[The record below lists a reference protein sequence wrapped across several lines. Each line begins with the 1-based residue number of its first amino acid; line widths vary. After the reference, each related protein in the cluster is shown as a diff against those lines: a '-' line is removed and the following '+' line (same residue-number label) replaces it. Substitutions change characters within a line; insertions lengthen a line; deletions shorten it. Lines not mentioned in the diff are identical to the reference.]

1 MRPWLATLGE
11 RTQTA
16 SDNAAPKPGIGPGS
30 PSPAQAQEATST
42 SLSTPQCTNANH
54 HFSNEA
60 GTEPVERHLAG
71 AWAAAPQTSTKGS
84 TNGLFVSGRKTSV
97 FGQCEMRYGSL
108 VETDIRL
115 AKLLQRETFFLT
127 VVLPTHRSLYS
138 AAQDWCS
145 RSMRPSVYMT
155 MLTVVLLHLGM
166 AAYCGQ
172 LPDDPEEH
180 GICAGGPVDELQ
192 QPLAYLSFGGDYG
205 PPILNSLAVLMLSFY
220 ANTCLGLY
228 RDAYNSCQNLKTSIV
243 DLMTMVVGTI
253 HPFDDDGIE
262 SRHKIRLE
270 FWRVVNLLH
279 VASYVLADKSR
290 NTYNF
295 DNFLIPVAAAFG
307 EYDGK
312 ERLGMLRR
320 AELLALG
327 VNEYGED
334 ELPEHLGF
342 SAGEQRKNS
351 LRAVGEVARKG
362 STAALRRAQQVA
374 HSIQSHSIENARNRA
389 RTSAVDSVAA
399 VRMATK
405 PSFANS
411 RGDVQ
416 SKTAALHAALGVR
429 LYVRNLRNT
438 CSRPLYTTSTLSHRM
453 LCTLSI
459 GRSS

>member
-1 MRPWLATLGE
+1 MRPWLATFGE
-11 RTQTA
+11 KTHTTSELAQKQA
-16 SDNAAPKPGIGPGS
+16 QPLAGPGS
-30 PSPAQAQEATST
+30 PPPAQVQEATNAPASKPSCTST
-42 SLSTPQCTNANH
+42 DIRTGK
-54 HFSNEA
+54 EA
-60 GTEPVERHLAG
+60 AAIEVGERYLAG
-71 AWAAAPQTSTKGS
+71 ATQAALHASAKGS
-84 TNGLFVSGRKTSV
+84 TKGLFVSGRKSSV
-97 FGQCEMRYGSL
+97 YSNGKCEMRYGSL
-108 VETDIRL
+108 VEGDKRL

-145 RSMRPSVYMT
+145 RSMKPSVYLT

-172 LPDDPEEH
+172 LPEDPEEH

-253 HPFDDDGIE
+253 HPFDDDGVE

-279 VASYVLADKSR
+279 AASYVLADKSR

-295 DNFLIPVAAAFG
+295 DHFLVPVAAAFG

-312 ERLGMLRR
+312 EKLGMLRR
-320 AELLALG
+320 AELSALG

-334 ELPEHLGF
+334 ELPEDAGF
-342 SAGEQRKNS
+342 STVEPRKNS
-351 LRAVGEVARKG
+351 LRAVGDVARNG
-362 STAALRRAQQVA
+362 STAAIRRAQ
-374 HSIQSHSIENARNRA
+374 
-389 RTSAVDSVAA
+389 
-399 VRMATK
+399 
-405 PSFANS
+405 
-411 RGDVQ
+411 
-416 SKTAALHAALGVR
+416 
-429 LYVRNLRNT
+429 
-438 CSRPLYTTSTLSHRM
+438 
-453 LCTLSI
+453 
-459 GRSS
+459 